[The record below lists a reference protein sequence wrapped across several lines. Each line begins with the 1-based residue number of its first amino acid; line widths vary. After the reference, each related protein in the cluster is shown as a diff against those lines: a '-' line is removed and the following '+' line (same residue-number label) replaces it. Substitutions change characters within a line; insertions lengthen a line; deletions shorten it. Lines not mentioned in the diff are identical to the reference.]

1 MNDTNLQDKS
11 AKKSSKKTLVEIIG
25 VISSC
30 IAICAFVTGLQS
42 IKDIKNVFIE
52 PSSTST
58 FTPTPNP
65 TATLES
71 TPTITPNPNS
81 IIQIKIN
88 DVIFPC
94 SQSCT
99 GMHMEVSI
107 DGRKTV
113 RIDYPDAF
121 SLSLPKGNHS
131 WNIKLQIDY
140 QNSSSNIQQA
150 SGYIDIQQDTLYWLE
165 KGYVGFIFLTES
177 LVLRPD
183 YVP

>member
-1 MNDTNLQDKS
+1 MNDTTPQDKG
-11 AKKSSKKTLVEIIG
+11 AKKSSRKILVEIIG
-25 VISSC
+25 VISGC
-30 IAICAFVTGLQS
+30 IAICAFITGWQS
-42 IKDIKNVFIE
+42 IKDIGNVFIE
-52 PSSTST
+52 PSPTAT

-65 TATLES
+65 TATFEP

-94 SQSCT
+94 SDSCS

-107 DGRKTV
+107 DGGKTV

-131 WNIKLQIDY
+131 WSIKLQIDY
-140 QNSSSNIQQA
+140 QDLPSNIQQA
-150 SGYIDIQQDTLYWLE
+150 SGYIDVQQDTLYWLE

-183 YVP
+183 YAP